1 MSAEEINEVV
11 KLCQE
16 VITSLSTL
24 SPSYED
30 KTTVHQ
36 NFNFNQKA
44 ELSNIE
50 AFLGWLDLELVEL
63 KKMVEEYDRIES
75 EELSVDEIEK
85 KIRDLKQKAEQDK
98 EERPKAE

>member
-24 SPSYED
+24 FPNYED

>member
-1 MSAEEINEVV
+1 MSTEEINEVV

-16 VITSLSTL
+16 VIASLSTL

-30 KTTVHQ
+30 KITVHQ

>member
-1 MSAEEINEVV
+1 MSTMEVNEVV

-24 SPSYED
+24 SLDHEN
-30 KTTVHQ
+30 KVFVRQ

-44 ELSNIE
+44 EPSNVE

-63 KKMVEEYDRIES
+63 KKMVEEYDKIES
-75 EELSVDEIEK
+75 EELSVDEIERRL
-85 KIRDLKQKAEQDK
+85 RDLRQKVETK
-98 EERPKAE
+98 

>member
-1 MSAEEINEVV
+1 MSTVEVNEVV

-24 SPSYED
+24 SLDHEN
-30 KTTVHQ
+30 KVFVRQ

-44 ELSNIE
+44 EPSNVE

-63 KKMVEEYDRIES
+63 KKMVEEYDKIES
-75 EELSVDEIEK
+75 EELSVDEIERRL
-85 KIRDLKQKAEQDK
+85 RDLRQKVETK
-98 EERPKAE
+98 